1 MDFRFLF
8 IFFKSGITWRYIN
21 VCYEIHFL
29 YIICKT
35 LMMINHHH
43 GLFLFCFL
51 SVLLRG
57 SRCYVNFW
65 ILLPRSFVAIVQ
77 VASADLLA
85 AALHHNVCCTE
96 TLTNKATQLEIFK
109 RKSLIWYEITFQ
121 NTGFHFRLVTFGLKS
136 ITQYSLHC
144 NIRIGLF
151 RFTKL
156 NVFDFEKE
164 LNVLMPNI
172 KINLSFE
179 LTKVDYL
186 NWPSKVQ

>member
-1 MDFRFLF
+1 MLCKLLDLVAAKFCGNCASGLCRF
-8 IFFKSGITWRYIN
+8 T
-21 VCYEIHFL
+21 C
-29 YIICKT
+29 
-35 LMMINHHH
+35 
-43 GLFLFCFL
+43 
-51 SVLLRG
+51 
-57 SRCYVNFW
+57 
-65 ILLPRSFVAIVQ
+65 
-77 VASADLLA
+77 
-85 AALHHNVCCTE
+85 CCTAPQCLLYWN
-96 TLTNKATQLEIFK
+96 TDKQGYSTWDFQKNK
-109 RKSLIWYEITFQ
+109 SDLIWKHIS
-121 NTGFHFRLVTFGLKS
+121 NAGFHFRLVTFGVKS